1 MSYPNTWIRY
11 KAGGVVPADV
21 KWFGSMGYDA
31 MLVYIFGPLFGG
43 VVAGLF
49 QHINGWAQ
57 TSLEEAKKSY
67 DE

>member
-1 MSYPNTWIRY
+1 MDLPHRY
-11 KAGGVVPADV
+11 FDG
-21 KWFGSMGYDA
+21 MGYDA
-31 MLVYIFGPLFGG
+31 MSVYMFGPLFGG
-43 VVAGLF
+43 IVAGLF

>member
-1 MSYPNTWIRY
+1 
-11 KAGGVVPADV
+11 
-21 KWFGSMGYDA
+21 MGYDA
-31 MLVYIFGPLFGG
+31 IMVYIFGPLFGG
-43 VVAGLF
+43 IVTGLF